1 MNNNSSTDWY
11 QKTDTDVALELKV
24 DPKQGLSAAEA
35 KQRLAQY
42 GPNKM
47 AEPPKEP
54 GWQAFLRQYKDFMQ
68 IILVGAAAVS
78 LIIIGDVPTAILL
91 GGLSVLNAVMA
102 LNQEHKAEESLAEL
116 QKMMKVEARV
126 RRDGDTM
133 EISAEEVVPG
143 DIVLFEAGDR
153 VPADGRLFVTAA
165 LEIEEAALTGES
177 TPAPKGS
184 DPVPG
189 EDVPLGDRACMAFM
203 NCSVTRGRGEMIV
216 TAHGMDTEVG
226 HIAGML
232 NETEDVK
239 TPLQKQLDQLT
250 IILAII
256 SGAALVLVVV
266 LGLYQGQT
274 FDDLFVVAV
283 AMAVAAI
290 PTGLPAVVTLLLSMG
305 TRELARS
312 NAIVKQL
319 PAVETLGS
327 TSAICSDKTGTL
339 TVNKMTARKVIIP
352 GFQFTVSGEGYST
365 QGQIQRVAGENI
377 DLDPYMLPLALCT
390 DAVLDGEELVGDPT
404 EGALIV
410 LAEKG
415 GVDVG
420 LTRNA
425 FPRVAEIPFDSDY
438 KFMATFHE
446 MTDET
451 GKPVVRGYIKG
462 APDIL
467 INRSTHYRT
476 QQGQISGMVESRSE
490 VLAANDEMAR
500 KGLRVLVVAQR
511 DFDLESFEPSADLLV
526 EMKDLT
532 MLAMVGM
539 IDPPRPTAKDAIT
552 RCKHAGIQVRMI
564 TGDHVITAEAIGREL
579 GIEGQAI
586 TGAEFAAMSDEQ
598 LSTEV
603 DEIGIVARVAP
614 RDKVRLVS
622 MLQSK
627 NNVVAMTGDGVND
640 APALKAADI
649 GVAMGITGTE
659 VSKGAAK
666 MILTDDNFVTIVSA
680 VEFGRTLYNNLIKYV
695 RFQLATLV
703 GFILSFIGAG
713 LFGIAGGIP
722 FSPLQ
727 ILWSNYFI
735 DIPIGLSLGF
745 SKPEA
750 DVMDRKPR
758 PVNQPIINKALAMRL
773 LYQGLVMAIGTLA
786 IRQWAAGA
794 YGSDLVAVTMS
805 LTAFSFFHVF
815 NGLSNQDQRR
825 SVFHLDTLND
835 RRTIQMYGLALLFMF
850 LVTELGFLNRIM
862 GTTSLTF
869 EQWMICLGLGLTLLI
884 LEEILKFVLRKTNK

>member
-511 DFDLESFEPSADLLV
+511 DFDPESFDSSADLLAEV
-526 EMKDLT
+526 KDLT

-552 RCKHAGIQVRMI
+552 RCKRAGIQVRMI

-579 GIEGQAI
+579 GIEGKAI
-586 TGAEFAAMSDEQ
+586 IGAEFAAMSDEQ